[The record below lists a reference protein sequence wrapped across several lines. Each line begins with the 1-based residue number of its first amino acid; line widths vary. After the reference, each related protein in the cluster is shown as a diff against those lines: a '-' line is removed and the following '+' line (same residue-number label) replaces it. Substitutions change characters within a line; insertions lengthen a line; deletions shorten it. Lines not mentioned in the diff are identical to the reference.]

1 LSHRL
6 CPVRAFASFLV
17 TRGSGTGPLFIFESG
32 AALTRG
38 FLVNMLRQWFPTAH
52 GVSSFVIQTLGR
64 WHSNTFLTYID
75 ITDGTV
81 GNEFARV
88 VGLDDVTDE
97 TPKR

>member
-1 LSHRL
+1 M
-6 CPVRAFASFLV
+6 
-17 TRGSGTGPLFIFESG
+17 SGTGPLFILESG

-38 FLVNMLRQWFPTAH
+38 FLVNMLRQWFPTASSVNTHSFRRGGATALAAH

-64 WHSNTFLTYID
+64 WRSNTFLTYID

-81 GNEFARV
+81 GNAFARV